1 MVGRILHRIIRSAG
15 GAGGEAML
23 WAETDVTPG
32 IYISSFSLHVFQQL
46 CYSLFPFYPLL
57 SLMEFNL
64 TFRIGNYIIN
74 YHRNKFHGFKL
85 QAPAASTPVPDV
97 WKYSA
102 SLVSIAI
109 SFLIFPIHPWTTSS
123 PFLPFMTHQ
132 RQCPSVLQS
141 LSERPLQR
149 SRRHIK

>member
-46 CYSLFPFYPLL
+46 CHSRFPFYPLL

-74 YHRNKFHGFKL
+74 YHRATNFRAL
-85 QAPAASTPVPDV
+85 NCR
-97 WKYSA
+97 
-102 SLVSIAI
+102 
-109 SFLIFPIHPWTTSS
+109 
-123 PFLPFMTHQ
+123 HQ
-132 RQCPSVLQS
+132 RRQLLS
-141 LSERPLQR
+141 LMSESIPLL
-149 SRRHIK
+149 